1 MRWVKGGAKIKLAE
15 GVGTEPGIT
24 QSAFISGTASE
35 EMKDAVVHQGAAQ
48 MMSWISLAVSS
59 AFVSTIACTGRTWTT
74 AL

>member
-1 MRWVKGGAKIKLAE
+1 MKGREVRANTKLAE
-15 GVGTEPGIT
+15 GVGTEPSIT
-24 QSAFISGTASE
+24 QSAFIGGTASE
-35 EMKDAVVHQGAAQ
+35 EMKDPVVHQGAAQ